1 MKTIGNTSFAVV
13 LRGIALAA
21 LCLCLAT
28 MLEGCSVKRMLHIG
42 PPLSKLKSLSVG
54 ADPGANQGNATEV
67 DVVIAYSNA
76 AVGMLPKTGPEWFQQ
91 RDALRKALA
100 TDVDVI
106 SLEVPSP
113 SAPIRVKLPRRSRNK
128 GLAVVAFANYA
139 APGGWPVVKI
149 SPYKRARL
157 QLQDVTVT
165 ISEQ

>member
-1 MKTIGNTSFAVV
+1 MTHDGRNL
-13 LRGIALAA
+13 LRNAMRRLALLAMLAFAA
-21 LCLCLAT
+21 LS
-28 MLEGCSVKRMLHIG
+28 LEGCSVKRMLHIG
-42 PPLSKLKSLSVG
+42 PPLSKLKSVSIG
-54 ADPGANQGNATEV
+54 ADPEANQGNATQV

-100 TDVDVI
+100 TDIDVI

-128 GLAVVAFANYA
+128 GLAVVAFANYV
-139 APGGWPVVKI
+139 APTGWPVVKI

>member
-1 MKTIGNTSFAVV
+1 MTMTGSAFRT
-13 LRGIALAA
+13 LTRPWLLLALLACAA
-21 LCLCLAT
+21 
-28 MLEGCSVKRMLHIG
+28 MPLEGCSVKRMLHIG
-42 PPLSKLKSLSVG
+42 PPLSKLKSLEVG
-54 ADPGANQGNATEV
+54 ADPGANQGNGTEV
-67 DVVIAYSNA
+67 DIVIAYSDA
-76 AVGMLPKTGPEWFQQ
+76 AVGMLPKTGPAWFQQ

-100 TDVDVI
+100 SDVDVI

-128 GLAVVAFANYA
+128 GLAVVAFANYVDA
-139 APGGWPVVKI
+139 GGWPVVKI